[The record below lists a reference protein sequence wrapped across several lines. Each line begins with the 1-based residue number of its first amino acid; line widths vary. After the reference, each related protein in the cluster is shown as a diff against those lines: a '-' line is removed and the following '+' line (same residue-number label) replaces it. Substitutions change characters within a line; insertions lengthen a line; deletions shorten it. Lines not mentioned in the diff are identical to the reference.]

1 MKLFS
6 LFISIIIFCAPSF
19 SQETY
24 PVNGVAETFS
34 PIYALTNAHIV
45 ISSKKEI
52 ANGTILIQDGKILG
66 VDSLLDIPEGS
77 IIKDMKGDFIYPAFI
92 DIYSDYGLEKIKKG
106 EFKEND
112 FYKMSNTNEIKIEKI
127 ELNNSSDDKL
137 INKKLVKQVYTL
149 PVNKVGI
156 FYDDI
161 KGIYYLIQIDKVK
174 NASIEANSEN
184 YEKYLIKSNARIIQ
198 DIYTSYDMYLNDKYK
213 VEINYN
219 TLDNVKNSF

>member
-106 EFKEND
+106 EYNYRLQ
-112 FYKMSNTNEIKIEKI
+112 YKSNKDGAFHWNEAIHPEIDACEKFVV
-127 ELNNSSDDKL
+127 DAKKL
-137 INKKLVKQVYTL
+137 IEEYGPRIK
-149 PVNKVGI
+149 
-156 FYDDI
+156 FYR
-161 KGIYYLIQIDKVK
+161 
-174 NASIEANSEN
+174 IERA
-184 YEKYLIKSNARIIQ
+184 
-198 DIYTSYDMYLNDKYK
+198 
-213 VEINYN
+213 
-219 TLDNVKNSF
+219 